1 MCYTD
6 WEDIQDDNGTSFSA
20 SGCGCDESLGDF
32 TDDGG
37 CGCDD

>member
-1 MCYTD
+1 MTCYTD
-6 WEDIQDDNGTSFSA
+6 WEDIQDDSGTSSE
-20 SGCGCDESLGDF
+20 SGCGCDELLGDY